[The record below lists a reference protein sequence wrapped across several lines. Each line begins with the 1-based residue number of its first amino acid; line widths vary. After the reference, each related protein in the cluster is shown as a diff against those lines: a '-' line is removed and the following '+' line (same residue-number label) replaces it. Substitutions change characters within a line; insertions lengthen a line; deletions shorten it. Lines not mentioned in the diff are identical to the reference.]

1 MTRNPP
7 LLSPDEVDDFII
19 VRAVAFAN
27 KIQRMMLRSVLRQE
41 DMPLLE
47 WRILYS
53 LARFGDCHLGQIT
66 QNNSMDPAHGSRA
79 ASALEAKG
87 LIARRDDPTSRRR
100 RLMSL
105 TDAGQATF
113 YRIWPRARDLVAAV
127 TDGFDPDE
135 FEQLKHLLDKAN
147 AIAQP
152 QFEACLSDKDTR
164 EPDNTEAA

>member
-7 LLSPDEVDDFII
+7 LLSPEEADDFII

-53 LARFGDCHLGQIT
+53 LARFGDCHLGHIT

-79 ASALEAKG
+79 ASALEDKG
-87 LIARRDDPTSRRR
+87 LIARRQDPNSRRR
-100 RLMSL
+100 RLISL
-105 TDAGQATF
+105 TPAGRAVF
-113 YRIWPRARDLVAAV
+113 NRIWPRANAMV
-127 TDGFDPDE
+127 TSVTEQFDAGE
-135 FEQLKHLLDKAN
+135 LAELKRLLDKAN

-152 QFEACLSDKDTR
+152 QFDACLAEKDH
-164 EPDNTEAA
+164 TEAA